1 MIDWALVLLRLQN
14 QYGSI
19 HKLAAEVNSCPVHLR
34 RLARGEINEPKFM
47 VGVKLL
53 DLHYDYYKND
63 ASALAQIGIFQ

>member
-14 QYGSI
+14 RHASI
-19 HKLAAEVNSCPVHLR
+19 YKLAAEVNSCPVHLGR
-34 RLARGEINEPKFM
+34 VARGEVNEPKFM

-63 ASALAQIGIFQ
+63 ESALAQVRIFW